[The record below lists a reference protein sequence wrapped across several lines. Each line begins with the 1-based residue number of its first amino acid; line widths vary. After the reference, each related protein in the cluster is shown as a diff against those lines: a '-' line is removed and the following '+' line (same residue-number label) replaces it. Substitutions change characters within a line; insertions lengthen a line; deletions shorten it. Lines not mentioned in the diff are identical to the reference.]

1 MTWNSANGSVP
12 LLEGEISLN
21 FSTPWVVING
31 SAAPVA
37 VPVSSSDWWKERIQI
52 HPDWAELWSQLS
64 WTWTLHTF
72 GTAVLFLVLACAAF
86 FTILGLR
93 AQLSARPH
101 LSSLNVFLCLLG
113 GSRALG
119 LFIDPYGSKVS
130 MPGVMSHILWD
141 LAFPCL
147 LSAFSLLQLA
157 FLQMTQVKVA
167 PSKLNSE
174 TCVSLVITSHFC
186 LTIASD
192 ILWTLQNT
200 LRIVWLL
207 TQVMFSIW
215 GIFLCLTFLCGCL
228 RLLRSIAKLPL
239 VFLSKVDS
247 SSYENKGVL
256 PLGMFARRS
265 KTSSN
270 GRTKAGNSSFAPKIR
285 ITDENDQTFSYV
297 SDASQHN
304 LTENTPGHVTSPN
317 SPSLHHYQKNLVKSP
332 HDHIRH
338 PSNWH
343 RKKPPSGDV
352 VHINTAST
360 SSHQIEDALQF
371 QPLMSMR
378 DAGRCDVVSSQ
389 IEETTM
395 DQTATA
401 VKANKLLQQS
411 IRLNGQAI
419 GDDFR
424 FDAHKLK
431 PSRRSRVEKLLRKM
445 VLTALLGFI
454 LCLLQIYGVFG
465 PHGLF
470 CRQKKAQVIP
480 WFCFQT
486 ICRLVE
492 FSMGCTMA
500 NITRQSLHNHCHHS
514 CSSGIKHRDSLFT

>member
-1 MTWNSANGSVP
+1 MV
-12 LLEGEISLN
+12 LN
-21 FSTPWVVING
+21 FSTPWTVTNG
-31 SAAPVA
+31 SVTTTSGL
-37 VPVSSSDWWKERIQI
+37 PVSSGDWWKERIQV
-52 HPDWAELWSQLS
+52 HPDWEELQLRLR
-64 WTWTLHTF
+64 WTWNLHIF
-72 GTAVLFLVLACAAF
+72 GIAVLFMVLACAAF

-101 LSSLNVFLCLLG
+101 LSSLNVFLCVLG
-113 GSRALG
+113 GSRAIG
-119 LFIDPYGSKVS
+119 LFIDPYGSKQS
-130 MPGVMSHILWD
+130 MPGVMSRILGD

-192 ILWTLQNT
+192 ILWTLKNT

-207 TQVMFSIW
+207 TQVMFSMW

-256 PLGMFARRS
+256 PLGMFAR
-265 KTSSN
+265 KTKTPSN
-270 GRTKAGNSSFAPKIR
+270 GRSKAGNSSFAPKIR

-304 LTENTPGHVTSPN
+304 LTENASGHVSSPN

-332 HDHIRH
+332 QDRIRH
-338 PSNWH
+338 PGSWH
-343 RKKPPSGDV
+343 RKKAPNSDNARV
-352 VHINTAST
+352 NAAST
-360 SSHQIEDALQF
+360 SSHHIEDALQF
-371 QPLMSMR
+371 QPLMSKK
-378 DAGRCDVVSSQ
+378 DAGRCDTITSQ
-389 IEETTM
+389 IIEEPSI
-395 DQTATA
+395 DPITAA
-401 VKANKLLQQS
+401 KANKLLQQS

-445 VLTALLGFI
+445 VLTALLGFM
-454 LCLLQIYGVFG
+454 LCLLQIYDVFG

-470 CRQKKAQVIP
+470 SRHKKAQVLP

-492 FSMGCTMA
+492 FTMGCTMA